1 MAQFFRKL
9 KRVLFNYDPAFCDM
23 YEDPHA
29 KAAAEEYLGH
39 IQRHLREQ
47 FGEQRLTI
55 LDAGCQTGRLLI
67 PLAKE
72 GHRLIGIDA
81 SHFSLRRA
89 RQHAARASVS
99 VELHEGDLA
108 NLRRWIA
115 PRSLDVVLCLEVLY
129 LCQNYRELLRL
140 LVESVKP
147 GGLLC
152 VSHRPT
158 HYYVA
163 VALMRRKPADALAV
177 LQQSEGVSPEGAYHN
192 WQDQGQLMELYRT
205 LGLKWLACYAI
216 DHVTVSLHPEE
227 LAAPALRAILS
238 SESRSTGTV
247 RVPAY
252 LLAIVQQP
260 ARNLS

>member
-1 MAQFFRKL
+1 MARLLRKTL
-9 KRVLFNYDPAFCDM
+9 RALFNYDPAFCDM
-23 YEDPHA
+23 YADAHA
-29 KAAAEEYLGH
+29 KAAAAEYLGH
-39 IQRHLREQ
+39 IQRHLRDQ

-55 LDAGCQTGRLLI
+55 LDAGCQTGRFLI
-67 PLAKE
+67 PLAKQ

-81 SHFSLRRA
+81 SRFSLRRA

-99 VELHEGDLA
+99 VEIHKGDLA

-140 LVESVKP
+140 LAESVKP

-163 VALMRRKPADALAV
+163 AALTRRSA
-177 LQQSEGVSPEGAYHN
+177 
-192 WQDQGQLMELYRT
+192 T
-205 LGLKWLACYAI
+205 
-216 DHVTVSLHPEE
+216 
-227 LAAPALRAILS
+227 
-238 SESRSTGTV
+238 
-247 RVPAY
+247 
-252 LLAIVQQP
+252 
-260 ARNLS
+260 